1 MRRGSVSTFADDGRR
16 HSSIALPER
25 SNSLRQE
32 EPPINEVAFEVTGGC
47 YISYRQI
54 AFAFVFLL
62 ACAIASAFLAVHL
75 TSRNDKDPRNA
86 LEILAK
92 EEDVPENYVLSSSV
106 RPTRY
111 TLELIPIVELAE
123 RGQDVIQGFLTVE
136 FVQNADKAVSQLV
149 LNAKHLS
156 IRSHRLFVYGL
167 ESNATNVNASSTQVV
182 RSKRD
187 SSSAALDLDSAA
199 TSDSSEQSH
208 AEPDVIVKNEV
219 KIASNKTDESGGV
232 YVIVTENNL
241 VRGNY
246 SLEIEYETT
255 VDDRVVVV
263 KNFTKNGTDK
273 LLLVSKLKPVAAS
286 RLFPTLDDARLKA
299 SFALTVTHPRDSKV
313 LSNTPAVT
321 SSESDDDMA
330 TDTFAATSPMSAYN
344 LAFVDGDLENLDE
357 LAPNVS
363 HWSINKPATDFYL
376 RDKVGP
382 VFEVYNELLQGVARP
397 IDKLDIAALPV
408 DTDGLS
414 APGLIVMRETLFYTE
429 FDDPPLTKAKALLN
443 LIGLVGQ
450 QWLGGLVDA
459 KNWTDAWFLEGSAIY
474 LQYALI
480 DKIDQSLEASDDFL
494 IDIQLGSMEND
505 AFLISKALNYKVDR
519 NRVEAFDLT
528 DNYKKGAC
536 LISMLHSVLS
546 ETDFKSGY
554 ADFLRRW
561 RHMSADSDGFLRALA
576 RNATIPADGKD
587 EVDMPLDRAFATW
600 VRQPGYPLINVTW
613 HRHNGTVDIHQSK
626 FNFDDIPSDEEEE
639 ELGEEEVKREK
650 EKQPLWW
657 VPLTFVSMEQGNFSQ
672 PGLVWLKGKERMT
685 LDKMG
690 TPSED
695 AWIVFNV
702 DRKGYY
708 RVNYDEATWTS
719 LASVL
724 LENHETFPT
733 STRASLIDDA
743 LSLARQGALGYE
755 RAFELIAYLGPKER
769 SLAPWQT
776 MARHA
781 LQLDFAL
788 YETPAYPSYQDF
800 MRRLVSK
807 LFDDMED
814 KLDQGLPLVIV
825 AMQLAC
831 QFEYQK
837 CTSWAKNKWQD
848 VYKNNNTENLPEHV
862 RETIYCIGAQRGG
875 QEELTYLMEKFA
887 DESDREEK
895 DRFLSALGCFQS
907 PWILQKV
914 LNEILENNKYED
926 DDIKVIL
933 KSYAKNP
940 AAAQA
945 ARRFLQENWKEI
957 VGRFSRSY
965 WTTKAFVQA
974 STNLLFTERDINEFN
989 AFRDENIESL
999 KSMGHWV
1006 ALNEIKAISW
1016 IFRLKESSSRIQHW
1030 FKTYNMRMRKV

>member
-1 MRRGSVSTFADDGRR
+1 MCAVLLFFTR
-16 HSSIALPER
+16 L
-25 SNSLRQE
+25 
-32 EPPINEVAFEVTGGC
+32 
-47 YISYRQI
+47 
-54 AFAFVFLL
+54 LL
-62 ACAIASAFLAVHL
+62 A
-75 TSRNDKDPRNA
+75 TTNRTTPRNA

-187 SSSAALDLDSAA
+187 SSAAASDLDSAA

-255 VDDRVVVV
+255 VDDRVVFV
-263 KNFTKNGTDK
+263 KNFTKNGIDK
-273 LLLVSKLKPVAAS
+273 
-286 RLFPTLDDARLKA
+286 
-299 SFALTVTHPRDSKV
+299 
-313 LSNTPAVT
+313 
-321 SSESDDDMA
+321 DDDMA

-414 APGLIVMRETLFYTE
+414 APGLIVMR
-429 FDDPPLTKAKALLN
+429 
-443 LIGLVGQ
+443 
-450 QWLGGLVDA
+450 
-459 KNWTDAWFLEGSAIY
+459 
-474 LQYALI
+474 
-480 DKIDQSLEASDDFL
+480 
-494 IDIQLGSMEND
+494 
-505 AFLISKALNYKVDR
+505 
-519 NRVEAFDLT
+519 
-528 DNYKKGAC
+528 
-536 LISMLHSVLS
+536 
-546 ETDFKSGY
+546 
-554 ADFLRRW
+554 

-613 HRHNGTVDIHQSK
+613 HRHNGTVDIHQFAGARSR
-626 FNFDDIPSDEEEE
+626 DDLLHRSAARWPRRINLSHGKICRRKRQG
-639 ELGEEEVKREK
+639 GEG
-650 EKQPLWW
+650 
-657 VPLTFVSMEQGNFSQ
+657 S
-672 PGLVWLKGKERMT
+672 
-685 LDKMG
+685 
-690 TPSED
+690 
-695 AWIVFNV
+695 I
-702 DRKGYY
+702 
-708 RVNYDEATWTS
+708 S
-719 LASVL
+719 L
-724 LENHETFPT
+724 
-733 STRASLIDDA
+733 STRLLPES
-743 LSLARQGALGYE
+743 
-755 RAFELIAYLGPKER
+755 
-769 SLAPWQT
+769 
-776 MARHA
+776 
-781 LQLDFAL
+781 LDFTKVRD
-788 YETPAYPSYQDF
+788 EN
-800 MRRLVSK
+800 
-807 LFDDMED
+807 
-814 KLDQGLPLVIV
+814 
-825 AMQLAC
+825 
-831 QFEYQK
+831 
-837 CTSWAKNKWQD
+837 TSFYSISCD
-848 VYKNNNTENLPEHV
+848 IFT
-862 RETIYCIGAQRGG
+862 RCI
-875 QEELTYLMEKFA
+875 L
-887 DESDREEK
+887 
-895 DRFLSALGCFQS
+895 LSR
-907 PWILQKV
+907 V

-957 VGRFSRSY
+957 VGRYILCNCFLGY
-965 WTTKAFVQA
+965 
-974 STNLLFTERDINEFN
+974 I
-989 AFRDENIESL
+989 
-999 KSMGHWV
+999 
-1006 ALNEIKAISW
+1006 
-1016 IFRLKESSSRIQHW
+1016 
-1030 FKTYNMRMRKV
+1030 